1 MPASLIGKNK
11 AQKKSYSSVFSD
23 RDPDFGEAVQCKF
36 GVINMTTTWTH
47 SRYLEATWAKKTE
60 NYLDITVITLCCFA
74 FFALLQHTSNWS

>member
-36 GVINMTTTWTH
+36 GVINMTTT
-47 SRYLEATWAKKTE
+47 
-60 NYLDITVITLCCFA
+60 
-74 FFALLQHTSNWS
+74 